1 MIISLIISVIVLSL
15 TVAALLFYFY
25 YSHKKNNSVD
35 PNSPEILNLKNEN
48 DRLVDK
54 INLTEK
60 YLTDLKKDKEQLAL
74 DRKNV
79 EEFKDQSNLILN
91 EHKNQHSIFKNFHE
105 KLVDDAKYQGR
116 FNEIKLR
123 RLLEKNGLSEKDG
136 DFEERKGHTITDTE
150 TGNTKT
156 VNPDFILNIK
166 GPVTDHIILDCKV
179 SLKSFRDFTNA
190 KDEASRAL
198 HLKKHIE
205 SVTTHIEQ
213 LSKKDYQKIHNLNS
227 FQYVV
232 LFLPFDSCYLSILEK
247 SDDILDL
254 CFERN
259 IMLAGPI
266 SIMSL
271 ISTINS
277 IKDQEKRIS
286 KIDEIYSKAVDI
298 FNKYSILKK
307 SLKTLISSHNTH
319 AKSLQSVVDT
329 SYGSSQGLE
338 SKILKL
344 RDDHG
349 LNTIPRIS
357 KLDETT
363 EKDTLIKFAED
374 PEELKKQNLKN

>member
-15 TVAALLFYFY
+15 TVAALLLYFY

-60 YLTDLKKDKEQLAL
+60 YLSDLKKDKEQLAL
-74 DRKNV
+74 DRKSV
-79 EEFKDQSNLILN
+79 EDFKDQSNLILN

-179 SLKSFRDFTNA
+179 SLKSFQDFTNA

-205 SVTTHIEQ
+205 SVKTHIEQ

-247 SDDILDL
+247 ADDILDL

-298 FNKYSILKK
+298 FNKYSVLKK
-307 SLKTLISSHNTH
+307 
-319 AKSLQSVVDT
+319 V
-329 SYGSSQGLE
+329 
-338 SKILKL
+338 
-344 RDDHG
+344 
-349 LNTIPRIS
+349 
-357 KLDETT
+357 
-363 EKDTLIKFAED
+363 
-374 PEELKKQNLKN
+374 